1 MVDGMIGPYRL
12 LTRIASGAQATV
24 YRATDTRNKGL
35 VALKVLDPRL
45 ASDPAQRKRLE
56 RALAN
61 LERKVERFV
70 GNRKLWTFLREGRQV
85 ERT

>member
-12 LTRIASGAQATV
+12 LTRVASGAQATV

-45 ASDPAQRKRLE
+45 ASDSSQRKRLE
-56 RALAN
+56 REAGLVSSLDHPN
-61 LERKVERFV
+61 IVKIGYWR
-70 GNRKLWTFLREGRQV
+70 G
-85 ERT
+85 